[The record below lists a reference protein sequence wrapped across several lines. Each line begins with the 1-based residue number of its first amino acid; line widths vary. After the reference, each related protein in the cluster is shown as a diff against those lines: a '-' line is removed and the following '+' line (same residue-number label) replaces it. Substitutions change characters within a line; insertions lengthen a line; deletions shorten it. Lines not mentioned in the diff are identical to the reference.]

1 MPLNMYNVFYLFSQ
15 KNGKKKSRTSE
26 MRSGS
31 LGTTGTSLLLLLA
44 LLVGLVG
51 ADKLS
56 STVLAATFVL
66 LLCLAVGLGGLIV
79 FTTLPGL
86 VAGNEFCGSVLAVH
100 GLCLYVWRER
110 GVMSECESSV
120 DG

>member
-1 MPLNMYNVFYLFSQ
+1 
-15 KNGKKKSRTSE
+15 
-26 MRSGS
+26 MRSGL

-56 STVLAATFVL
+56 SMVLVVTFVL
-66 LLCLAVGLGGLIV
+66 LLGLAVGLGSLVVI
-79 FTTLPGL
+79 TALPGL

-100 GLCLYVWRER
+100 GLCFCVCVERE
-110 GVMSECESSV
+110 EL
-120 DG
+120 